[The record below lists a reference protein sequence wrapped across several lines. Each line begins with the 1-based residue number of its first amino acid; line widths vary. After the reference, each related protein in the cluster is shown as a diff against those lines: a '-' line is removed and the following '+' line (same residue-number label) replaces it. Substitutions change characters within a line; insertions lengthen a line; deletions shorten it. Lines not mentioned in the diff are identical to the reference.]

1 MAYLD
6 GHDPR
11 YEKMNPKRVNYFS
24 TVVTRLSSSTWQ
36 FSIETKGGRCN
47 GRYFD
52 VSFFFSLFTITIE
65 SEKAER
71 NFERN
76 SLRDRNATPIHFR

>member
-24 TVVTRLSSSTWQ
+24 TVVTRRVITRLSSSTRAI
-36 FSIETKGGRCN
+36 F
-47 GRYFD
+47 
-52 VSFFFSLFTITIE
+52 
-65 SEKAER
+65 
-71 NFERN
+71 
-76 SLRDRNATPIHFR
+76 DRNERWTMQRPLL